1 MQFVDKVCLD
11 ALRKSIEN
19 NVMEDYK
26 ENIVYQWLRKPCMA
40 YSQDK
45 YRLTPDGL
53 FYMSFGLLDLLKQY
67 NRYDD
72 CRLQNEIQCIPYDIE
87 EIIDMR
93 NYNGDRDKC
102 FSDRMF
108 VLLALSKLLRLLDNA
123 DTDKLSGYLNDGIE
137 EIVDANFLS
146 DDIYPTGKRARM
158 TKALTT
164 DSPIFV
170 QSSKIMRKE
179 DFCEAKEEHLIDYI
193 ERYMQSD
200 RRISTEI
207 TTLLH
212 TNKDKGNEKENPNRG
227 ELRSEKAVIASQK
240 AEAERLEA
248 RVKELEVMLEEKE
261 REIAA
266 MREGESLAESGTPIR
281 IAKGM
286 KAKTIVLLAAMFY
299 AKFFESTDKK
309 LTNRDH
315 YLNAILRY
323 GFGEKEQKSLRQTLD
338 NYEDRFG
345 KMDGLKQDLRRAVDD
360 TEEDMSGK
368 TDGLEQDFRQ
378 AVDAVLNELKS
389 FQNEEK
395 FPAKPHQGDGKVSKK

>member
-93 NYNGDRDKC
+93 NYGGDRNKC
-102 FSDRMF
+102 FNDRMF
-108 VLLALSKLLRLLDNA
+108 VLLALSKLLQMLDSE
-123 DTDKLSGYLNDGIE
+123 DTDKLSSYLNDGIE
-137 EIVDANFLS
+137 EIVDAHFLS

-164 DSPIFV
+164 DSPIFA
-170 QSSKIMRKE
+170 QSSKIMCKE
-179 DFCEAKEEHLIDYI
+179 DFGEAKEEHLIDYI
-193 ERYMQSD
+193 ERYMLSD
-200 RRISTEI
+200 RRISAEI
-207 TTLLH
+207 ATLLH
-212 TNKDKGNEKENPNRG
+212 TNKDKGNEKENPYREG
-227 ELRSEKAVIASQK
+227 LISEKKVIASQK

-248 RVKELEVMLEEKE
+248 RVKELEGLLEEKE
-261 REIAA
+261 RELKA
-266 MREGESLAESGTPIR
+266 MREGNGGSMIR
-281 IAKGM
+281 IANRKNSSLELLLCGLYYADYFVNDKGV
-286 KAKTIVLLAAMFY
+286 KIGRDETIR
-299 AKFFESTDKK
+299 E
-309 LTNRDH
+309 
-315 YLNAILRY
+315 ILKY
-323 GFGEKEQKSLRQTLD
+323 GFHCE
-338 NYEDRFG
+338 
-345 KMDGLKQDLRRAVDD
+345 
-360 TEEDMSGK
+360 SG
-368 TDGLEQDFRQ
+368 R
-378 AVDAVLNELKS
+378 
-389 FQNEEK
+389 
-395 FPAKPHQGDGKVSKK
+395 VSKDISQYISTGTIATFKDDLIKDFKKALDDVKKVQR

>member
-123 DTDKLSGYLNDGIE
+123 DTDKLSSYLSDGIE

-227 ELRSEKAVIASQK
+227 ELRSEKAGIASLK
-240 AEAERLEA
+240 EEAERLEA
-248 RVKELEVMLEEKE
+248 RVKELEGQLEEKE
-261 REIAA
+261 RELAA
-266 MREGESLAESGTPIR
+266 MREGNGGSMIR
-281 IAKGM
+281 IADRKKSGLELLLSGLYYADYFVND
-286 KAKTIVLLAAMFY
+286 KRVKIGRDETIR
-299 AKFFESTDKK
+299 E
-309 LTNRDH
+309 
-315 YLNAILRY
+315 ILKY
-323 GFGEKEQKSLRQTLD
+323 GFHCESGRISKDISQYLSTGTITAFKDDLIKDFKKALD
-338 NYEDRFG
+338 DVERV
-345 KMDGLKQDLRRAVDD
+345 QR
-360 TEEDMSGK
+360 
-368 TDGLEQDFRQ
+368 
-378 AVDAVLNELKS
+378 
-389 FQNEEK
+389 
-395 FPAKPHQGDGKVSKK
+395 